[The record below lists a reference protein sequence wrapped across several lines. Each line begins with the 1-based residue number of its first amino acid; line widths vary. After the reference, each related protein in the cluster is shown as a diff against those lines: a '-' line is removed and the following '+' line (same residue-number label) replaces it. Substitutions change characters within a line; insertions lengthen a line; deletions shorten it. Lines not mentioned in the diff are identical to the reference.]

1 MARTPGVIIPSSYSS
16 MEELLADLKRR
27 DTEAGFTPL
36 NFETFL
42 HSNEVEEF
50 LAHFGVKGMH
60 WGIRNAHDGISRRT
74 HREARKDAEEFARA
88 KLFFG
93 EGAGTRRK
101 LINKTVEAKKAKD
114 PIYAKAFEQHLM
126 AQDLSKHAQGARKER
141 TSIDRSTR
149 NKKRVGAIARR
160 VTGEWGTQAAF
171 VALAAG
177 GLAFVNSQKGR
188 RIMKTTVDKVSRA
201 AQQRRGAARV
211 LNLLED
217 MMQ

>member
-1 MARTPGVIIPSSYSS
+1 MIID
-16 MEELLADLKRR
+16 EEVYL
-27 DTEAGFTPL
+27 E
-36 NFETFL
+36 
-42 HSNEVEEF
+42 
-50 LAHFGVKGMH
+50 HFGVKGMH
-60 WGIRNAHDGISRRT
+60 WGIRNAHDGVSRRT

-88 KLFFG
+88 KMFFG

-114 PIYAKAFEQHLM
+114 PIYAKVFEQHLM
-126 AQDLSKHAQGARKER
+126 SQDLSKHAQGARKER

-177 GLAFVNSQKGR
+177 GVAFARSSKGKSLL
-188 RIMKTTVDKVSRA
+188 KTGMSKASGVA
-201 AQQRRGAARV
+201 HEAQRRRGAAHV
-211 LNLLED
+211 SKLIND
-217 MMQ
+217 MR